1 LSEKIKQIN
10 LDFGFDVPVIVL
22 TADKLMQIIEDNPFA
37 KDPSK
42 NISFFHI
49 TFLSVK
55 SENMDYK
62 SI

>member
-1 LSEKIKQIN
+1 